1 MSRAASSSASSSGGS
16 TSHSQLPADGSTG
29 KSVSGTVP
37 GDEEKQLGLDGVD
50 GVDAT
55 RARTFEPIK
64 GEDDDDAAAAHEGR
78 PQSRSLHTVQSH
90 RSYAAGDGYT
100 RWDEEEPAA
109 PCEAFEVTWDTL
121 PDSEASHAVRNP
133 RIMSTA
139 RRWLIVV
146 IVSAS
151 SLCVTCASSIY
162 TSTYGQI
169 LPEFHSSRIV
179 ATLGL
184 SLFVAGLGCGPMI
197 LSPLSEFYGRRPIY
211 IISYSFFFI
220 WLIPCAVA
228 QNMAT
233 TLVARFLDG
242 LAGSAFLSVA
252 GGTVGDCFARHELSA
267 PMMIYTA
274 SPFIGPEVGPLVGGF
289 INQHASWR
297 WTFYVM
303 LIWAGAQLALI
314 VFLVPETYHP
324 VLLRRKAQ
332 KLRTETG
339 NEVWKAPI
347 EKLDKSVSQ
356 TLLWSCVRP
365 FQLLVF
371 EPMCLNLCILSS
383 ILLGILYLFFGAFPL
398 VFQNNHGFT
407 LSQVGLAFLG
417 LFVGMVLGIS
427 TDPLWRKNYARL
439 VQRREAQG
447 GEPGGSEPE
456 YRLPPTIVGAVIVP
470 IAMFGFGW
478 TTYSSVHWI
487 VPIIFSTLF
496 GIGVICVYSGVFTFL
511 VDCYPLYAAS
521 ALAANSFARSS
532 FAAAFPLFGVQM
544 YNRLGYQWATSL
556 LAFLALAMAPFPYF
570 FYRYGK
576 RLRGKSRFA
585 SA

>member
-1 MSRAASSSASSSGGS
+1 
-16 TSHSQLPADGSTG
+16 
-29 KSVSGTVP
+29 
-37 GDEEKQLGLDGVD
+37 
-50 GVDAT
+50 
-55 RARTFEPIK
+55 
-64 GEDDDDAAAAHEGR
+64 
-78 PQSRSLHTVQSH
+78 
-90 RSYAAGDGYT
+90 
-100 RWDEEEPAA
+100 
-109 PCEAFEVTWDTL
+109 
-121 PDSEASHAVRNP
+121 
-133 RIMSTA
+133 
-139 RRWLIVV
+139 
-146 IVSAS
+146 
-151 SLCVTCASSIY
+151 
-162 TSTYGQI
+162 
-169 LPEFHSSRIV
+169 
-179 ATLGL
+179 
-184 SLFVAGLGCGPMI
+184 
-197 LSPLSEFYGRRPIY
+197 
-211 IISYSFFFI
+211 
-220 WLIPCAVA
+220 
-228 QNMAT
+228 
-233 TLVARFLDG
+233 
-242 LAGSAFLSVA
+242 
-252 GGTVGDCFARHELSA
+252 
-267 PMMIYTA
+267 MMIYTA
-274 SPFIGPEVGPLVGGF
+274 SPFIGPEIGPLVGGF
-289 INQHASWR
+289 INQYTSWR

-303 LIWAGAQLALI
+303 LIWAGAQLAAI

-332 KLRTETG
+332 KLRAETG
-339 NEVWKAPI
+339 EEAWKAPI

-417 LFVGMVLGIS
+417 LVRLDDVLE
-427 TDPLWRKNYARL
+427 L
-439 VQRREAQG
+439 
-447 GEPGGSEPE
+447 
-456 YRLPPTIVGAVIVP
+456 
-470 IAMFGFGW
+470 
-478 TTYSSVHWI
+478 
-487 VPIIFSTLF
+487 PIIFSTLF